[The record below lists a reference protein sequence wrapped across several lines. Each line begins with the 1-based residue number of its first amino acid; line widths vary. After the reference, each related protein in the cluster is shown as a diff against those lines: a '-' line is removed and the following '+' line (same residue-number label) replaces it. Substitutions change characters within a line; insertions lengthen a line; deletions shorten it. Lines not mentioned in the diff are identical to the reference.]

1 MRHRIKKG
9 ECVVTHTDEERKALG
24 FGANFGAHRV
34 YCTSDKVMH
43 FEEYQ
48 RVHEAGA
55 MRTIKYADFMA
66 REFAEFIKR
75 ENGVNAY
82 IEESNRIC
90 AEAREAEARE
100 AEAEKLTDEAFDI
113 DIYVPKGDIEGFPV
127 EVVKWMLREQE
138 AQGNKRNTSVFELC
152 RVHSYAGGGFDWD
165 TVKEFNKADA
175 EEIIMHGNF
184 GLFFEKYPKS
194 TDASDVLTGAKAE
207 REITPE
213 LREAGKKLLTEARKA
228 MGVPK
233 EPSYIITGA
242 PTENFLL
249 TSLRADVKRMLE
261 IAEAKNHDY
270 GGKDSNPFANFMA
283 VEHLGAAS
291 AEAGITVRMTDNLSR
306 IITLLNK
313 GAKVTDESITDTL
326 LDLANYALI
335 LKALIAYKKQSVG
348 TAVH

>member
-1 MRHRIKKG
+1 MKHRIKKG

-24 FGANFGAHRV
+24 FETNLGGAEL
-34 YCTSDKVMH
+34 YCTSTALLKFDDFM
-43 FEEYQ
+43 ETEL
-48 RVHEAGA
+48 RE
-55 MRTIKYADFMA
+55 ISYADFMA
-66 REFAEFIKR
+66 RENTSDF
-75 ENGVNAY
+75 N
-82 IEESNRIC
+82 
-90 AEAREAEARE
+90 EASELHEAGK
-100 AEAEKLTDEAFDI
+100 KLTNEPFDI
-113 DIYVPKGDIEGFPV
+113 DSYVPKGDIEGFPV

-138 AQGNKRNTSVFELC
+138 AQGNKRDVSVFELD
-152 RVHSYAGGGFDWD
+152 RQFGYTSGGFTWGKA
-165 TVKEFNKADA
+165 KELDEADA
-175 EEIIMHGNF
+175 RNIIGFRNF

-194 TDASDVLTGAKAE
+194 TDTSGVVMGAKPATKQVIEVDFSEVETAAE
-207 REITPE
+207 LHEE
-213 LREAGKKLLTEARKA
+213 GKKLLTEARKA

-233 EPSYIITGA
+233 EQSYNTTGA

-249 TSLRADVKRMLE
+249 ASLRADVKRMLE

-291 AEAGITVRMTDNLSR
+291 AEAGITVRMTDKLSR

-313 GAKVTDESITDTL
+313 EAKVSDESITDTL
-326 LDLANYALI
+326 IDLANYALI